1 MRRRLGVLVAAAVL
15 GLGACGTAGDGGA
28 GPDPDPPQETEAPAS
43 PAADDPAADDAAD
56 DGPDADDTCGDRL
69 VNLHDPV
76 PGRLFA
82 DCAADAVLAAGTSG
96 YRTSGDDGSW
106 AEGVVAWR
114 EPGSIALTNNH
125 DMDVVVIGEQGW
137 LLVPGEGWVVGDPA
151 GTPPQVMAHS
161 VISAIGQLT
170 TVELQRAL
178 FASSPA
184 WEPASGVT
192 EVEGARAYSGT
203 PDLMGT
209 TPERYVVWLD
219 DDHLPVRV
227 EATLT
232 LAGFTASTVDE
243 FFDWGEPVE
252 ILPPEV

>member
-1 MRRRLGVLVAAAVL
+1 MRRRFGILTAVVALGLVAC
-15 GLGACGTAGDGGA
+15 GAGEGGDGSDA
-28 GPDPDPPQETEAPAS
+28 AEAPEPQATGAS
-43 PAADDPAADDAAD
+43 ADDAGAAAD
-56 DGPDADDTCGDRL
+56 TDAGDAADDTCGDRL

-114 EPGSIALTNNH
+114 EPGSISLTNNH
-125 DMDVVVIGEQGW
+125 GMDVVVIGEQGW

-151 GTPPQVMAHS
+151 GTPPQVMAHAA
-161 VISAIGQLT
+161 ISAIGQLT

-178 FASSPA
+178 FASSPE
-184 WEPASGVT
+184 WEPASGV
-192 EVEGARAYSGT
+192 EDVMGARAYSGT